1 MINDPFHPE
10 EAIEREKETTRRRLF
25 GVVCAVAVTAL
36 LLVGYAFARR
46 FHGQQILANQTP
58 PPITDNGPKGPPV
71 AHILVDQPSLEKGTT
86 TIGGIVKNTSASE
99 LNGSTIALQLHR
111 RKDGIAEDKLVPVEP
126 GKLQPQEEGSY
137 SLRLPASDYGS
148 ITLVGLRADPDSKLV
163 AFTTAPGKQ
172 RTPERLEPRT
182 IIVKRP
188 GRPGEFINTPDN
200 PTKVP

>member
-1 MINDPFHPE
+1 MINDPFQPE

-99 LNGSTIALQLHR
+99 LNGLTIALQLHR